1 MDVRGM
7 DGERERGTTRIH
19 ASVCCGDGNSAATR
33 CSQPVC
39 TVEKLNKKNKCI
51 HLQICCHTTYSNT
64 QTIFYLCSII
74 WCWYGN
80 VRLGQGCFCFCDR
93 PSGRFSDVRRIAALN
108 FISFF
113 SLVHFVV
120 VVAQSLVC
128 TASLIPLCVRVC
140 VFVSDAVL
148 CIWNERYIF
157 SSCYFIYISVGDS
170 SGFWSPTAL
179 GQFQRTAKQHPT
191 ISINKCFKWND
202 GNHRSV
208 LSLEFRC
215 IQLRHLSYPRFYWLF
230 AIWDDLMIA
239 LLIFFL
245 FCFVFSMFSVLR
257 GHSWSMI
264 FEWPI

>member
-1 MDVRGM
+1 M
-7 DGERERGTTRIH
+7 
-19 ASVCCGDGNSAATR
+19 
-33 CSQPVC
+33 
-39 TVEKLNKKNKCI
+39 
-51 HLQICCHTTYSNT
+51 HTFANLLPYSNT

-157 SSCYFIYISVGDS
+157 SSCYFIYISVRLVVAFGAQQHWVNS
-170 SGFWSPTAL
+170 SEPPNSIRRSALTSASNGTTATTDRCYRL
-179 GQFQRTAKQHPT
+179 NFDAYNCGIYH
-191 ISINKCFKWND
+191 IHGSIGC
-202 GNHRSV
+202 
-208 LSLEFRC
+208 
-215 IQLRHLSYPRFYWLF
+215 
-230 AIWDDLMIA
+230 
-239 LLIFFL
+239 LLYG
-245 FCFVFSMFSVLR
+245 MT
-257 GHSWSMI
+257 
-264 FEWPI
+264 